1 MRELL
6 DFLADLSENHKG
18 FFIEVEGR
26 AGAINRFLNDYNRTH
41 PILTMYD
48 EGIMTL
54 SDNADKWG
62 IELRLYVP
70 YIPPVSILNMFTK
83 NTVYRSEYPYR
94 LNNNDIIYNLFNLG
108 FTIGLN

>member
-6 DFLADLSENHKG
+6 DFLADINDNNDG

-26 AGAINRFLNDYNRTH
+26 PGAINRFLNKYNRNH
-41 PILTMYD
+41 PAITIHD
-48 EGIMTL
+48 EGVMTL
-54 SDNADKWG
+54 SDDVDKWG

-70 YIPPVSILNMFTK
+70 YAPPTTIREMFTK

-94 LNNNDIIYNLFNLG
+94 LNNNDIIYELFDRG